1 METKFYTKTLI
12 LIITVLTI
20 SFPISCVYY
29 NTFYNAEKYF
39 KEAETIRLENED
51 RSLPINAQTSYTK
64 VIEKCDI
71 VIEKYSDSEYI
82 QPALL
87 LSSQAHY
94 HKEEY
99 NSSENKL
106 LKLKISGN
114 ADYNQQ
120 ADFWLALIKWK
131 KGKIQPAI
139 DQLSVL
145 LNEDLITLTPTLI
158 HLYIADIFIELKVVD
173 SALEH
178 LESAATKTT
187 DYKEKGRIYQRLSEL
202 AFKRKEYDR
211 ALFAYEQVIKNS
223 MVKKLKQDAHLNT
236 AKIHRLMGNYD
247 IAVQKIKSL
256 LIDEDYK
263 TLFGELELELVRI
276 YEIKNELDASKER
289 LQAIIKDYPSTE
301 VSAEAYFMLGKKSI
315 KENWDMKTAKDY
327 FEKSNKEN
335 RKSPYLKESQE
346 LIKQI
351 NNYNSIFELIFS
363 NRDSVTTVSDSLKA
377 NSASGKDK
385 TLPNTSKD
393 DEIAKNLILL
403 SELEAFRF
411 LNPDS
416 AIKHLNMFLETYTYH
431 ELLPKAIYMLYFIYK
446 SKNNLALSD
455 SLGVLLT
462 TNFSESEFAESVRSN
477 LGIIKTKLPAEK
489 SFINAENLWYS
500 GNQVGAIDTLKHIL
514 KSDTTSD
521 FSLRSGYFL
530 GHQYDYVIAEPD
542 SALKY
547 YSWVE
552 TFFPEAEQTNKSKSR
567 IGQIKKILAPTDST
581 EAISAKTISSAWAT
595 SPGDF
600 ESNASM
606 TGNILYNDVRSEDS
620 TDIIAAFVGDECRG
634 VKTGGISGPAGLVFG
649 ITLYGTNGDV
659 MSFRSYDS
667 SEDMIY
673 DICDFTYTYKSDE
686 ISGSFVS
693 PVSWNFTLPIDKGQS
708 DMTVSTNIQR
718 SDSAKIN
725 YMLSNLQNKSSYYIN
740 IWES

>member
-202 AFKRKEYDR
+202 AFNRKEYDR

-223 MVKKLKQDAHLNT
+223 MTRQVC
-236 AKIHRLMGNYD
+236 
-247 IAVQKIKSL
+247 L
-256 LIDEDYK
+256 LPRGPILTYK
-263 TLFGELELELVRI
+263 FWI
-276 YEIKNELDASKER
+276 
-289 LQAIIKDYPSTE
+289 
-301 VSAEAYFMLGKKSI
+301 
-315 KENWDMKTAKDY
+315 W
-327 FEKSNKEN
+327 
-335 RKSPYLKESQE
+335 
-346 LIKQI
+346 
-351 NNYNSIFELIFS
+351 
-363 NRDSVTTVSDSLKA
+363 
-377 NSASGKDK
+377 
-385 TLPNTSKD
+385 
-393 DEIAKNLILL
+393 KNL
-403 SELEAFRF
+403 
-411 LNPDS
+411 
-416 AIKHLNMFLETYTYH
+416 
-431 ELLPKAIYMLYFIYK
+431 
-446 SKNNLALSD
+446 
-455 SLGVLLT
+455 
-462 TNFSESEFAESVRSN
+462 
-477 LGIIKTKLPAEK
+477 
-489 SFINAENLWYS
+489 
-500 GNQVGAIDTLKHIL
+500 
-514 KSDTTSD
+514 
-521 FSLRSGYFL
+521 
-530 GHQYDYVIAEPD
+530 
-542 SALKY
+542 
-547 YSWVE
+547 
-552 TFFPEAEQTNKSKSR
+552 
-567 IGQIKKILAPTDST
+567 PT
-581 EAISAKTISSAWAT
+581 
-595 SPGDF
+595 
-600 ESNASM
+600 
-606 TGNILYNDVRSEDS
+606 
-620 TDIIAAFVGDECRG
+620 
-634 VKTGGISGPAGLVFG
+634 
-649 ITLYGTNGDV
+649 
-659 MSFRSYDS
+659 
-667 SEDMIY
+667 
-673 DICDFTYTYKSDE
+673 
-686 ISGSFVS
+686 
-693 PVSWNFTLPIDKGQS
+693 
-708 DMTVSTNIQR
+708 
-718 SDSAKIN
+718 
-725 YMLSNLQNKSSYYIN
+725 
-740 IWES
+740 